1 MKTVCISGAT
11 AGFGEALLHTY
22 VNAGYHVIATGRR
35 RERLTSFLDQYGP
48 ERITVLPFDIQN
60 KQATYDAIATV
71 SRPIDILINNAG
83 LALGGLEDFDTVSD
97 DAMETMVRTNV
108 LGLLYLTKCVLPSM
122 KQRNS
127 GHIVNIGSVSGTYPY
142 KGSGVYGASKAFV
155 QMFSLNLRAELLGTA
170 IRVSNIE
177 PGVADTEFSLV
188 RFDSQ
193 KRAKEVCENFSALT
207 AEDIATVVFFVTSL
221 PSHVNINTLELMS
234 VDQSF
239 AGFSIHR
246 TTCSTK

>member
-1 MKTVCISGAT
+1 
-11 AGFGEALLHTY
+11 
-22 VNAGYHVIATGRR
+22 
-35 RERLTSFLDQYGP
+35 
-48 ERITVLPFDIQN
+48 
-60 KQATYDAIATV
+60 
-71 SRPIDILINNAG
+71 
-83 LALGGLEDFDTVSD
+83 
-97 DAMETMVRTNV
+97 
-108 LGLLYLTKCVLPSM
+108 M

-193 KRAKEVCENFSALT
+193 KRAQEVCENFSALT

-239 AGFSIHR
+239 AGFSMHR
-246 TTCSTK
+246 TNCNAK